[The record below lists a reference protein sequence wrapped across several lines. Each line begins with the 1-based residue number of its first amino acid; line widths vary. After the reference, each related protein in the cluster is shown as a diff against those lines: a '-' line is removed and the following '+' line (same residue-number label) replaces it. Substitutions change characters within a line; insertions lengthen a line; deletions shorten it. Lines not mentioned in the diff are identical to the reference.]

1 MEHLVSEGGKV
12 IYNPTAG
19 RGKGTSLMEA
29 AKEMMGPGFEWE
41 PTRKPGHAI
50 ELAKEA
56 AKKHQIVVGCGGDG
70 TIGDVARGL
79 VGTDTTLGV
88 IPVGT
93 GNDFARNLG
102 IPLELREATATVLN
116 GVVRRIDVGT
126 INGTH
131 FVNNA
136 GTGFDAQ
143 VMVTMNSSIRFS
155 RGPIAFNLA
164 ILKNFFSFRPF
175 TLTYTADE
183 NKPVMERVMMIS
195 VLNGKV
201 YGAGMQAAPRA
212 DMDDGRLDVLII
224 KALPKM
230 QLFPLIMKVRAG
242 RHVGHPAVQMIQ
254 VRKLKIEA
262 VPTQPLNVDGDIR
275 GATPAE
281 IGVLSQALKVLVR

>member
-12 IYNPTAG
+12 IFNPTAG
-19 RGKGTSLMEA
+19 RGKGGEYIDA
-29 AKEMMGPGFEWE
+29 AKDMMGPGFEWE
-41 PTRKPGHAI
+41 PTRRAGHAM

-56 AKKHQIVVGCGGDG
+56 ATKYQIVVGCGGDG
-70 TIGDVARGL
+70 TVGDVARGL
-79 VGTDTTLGV
+79 IGTDATLGV
-88 IPVGT
+88 IPLGT

-155 RGPIAFNLA
+155 GGPVAFNLA
-164 ILKNFFSFRPF
+164 ILKNFFTFRPF
-175 TLTYTADE
+175 TLTYTADD
-183 NKPVMERVMMIS
+183 NKPVMERAMMIS
-195 VLNGKV
+195 VLNGTM
-201 YGAGMQAAPRA
+201 YGAGMIAAPRA

-224 KALPKM
+224 KALPKLK
-230 QLFPLIMKVRAG
+230 LFPLIMRVRAG
-242 RHVGHPAVQMIQ
+242 KHIGHPAVQMIQ
-254 VRKLKIEA
+254 VRKLKIEG

-281 IGVLSQALKVLVR
+281 IGVLPQALKVLVR